1 MRLLPSPSRQ
11 RKVARLRKLH
21 SAQQKKIWSLSLHS
35 AIASTPKAERGLP
48 TVLDSV
54 GKENR
59 LGLREWPRTRHRRSN
74 YFSPEDGHES
84 INFRSDSHHWLQMP
98 MTYGRAK
105 SFCCMMTQI
114 EEALPSQ
121 WGTIIFALS
130 FSRAIDGLREE
141 ESSVNYLANIA
152 FESLFGL
159 LVGLEDVM

>member
-1 MRLLPSPSRQ
+1 
-11 RKVARLRKLH
+11 
-21 SAQQKKIWSLSLHS
+21 
-35 AIASTPKAERGLP
+35 
-48 TVLDSV
+48 
-54 GKENR
+54 
-59 LGLREWPRTRHRRSN
+59 
-74 YFSPEDGHES
+74 
-84 INFRSDSHHWLQMP
+84 
-98 MTYGRAK
+98 MTYGPAK

-141 ESSVNYLANIA
+141 ESSVNYLANIS